1 MAKASPND
9 RRDRSA
15 AQGLEYSLAPMKKH
29 ERMSSA
35 SAVTGSTLALAAALL
50 SGLACKDS
58 NPAEPSDALFEILAS
73 AASGETFRIQV
84 SDPSQIAAL
93 ESLLGQGNRKIVSGA
108 LRRGNGGFN
117 TPWSWHM
124 APDSIEVADVTIE
137 LCDGRPSDVESAL
150 DYWIDT
156 VGRFCPWGTEV
167 VARLQ

>member
-1 MAKASPND
+1 
-9 RRDRSA
+9 
-15 AQGLEYSLAPMKKH
+15 MKRC
-29 ERMSSA
+29 ERLSSA
-35 SAVTGSTLALAAALL
+35 PAVSGATRPGATLALAAAALL
-50 SGLACKDS
+50 SGLACNDS
-58 NPAEPSDALFEILAS
+58 HPAEPSDALFEILAS